1 MFKLFQT
8 VFNSDSEL
16 NSKLNP
22 EATPHELEQQQSHEL
37 ALSKADN
44 LWKQGKISE
53 AISLYCQAIEQQPNA
68 KELYGQL
75 IAALRQQ
82 GELASAYKHLAVQLK
97 RQGEVKDAAICYR
110 QAIVLQA
117 VNYGAEEKY
126 LHNQNGELAVQE
138 KPQTKILADS
148 AFSFLPLSSPAKK
161 KIIQINLDDNYEANW
176 FNLQTQNPANGSKN
190 ISITEETAKI
200 HLQQALE
207 YCDRLEWSQAV
218 LACQK
223 AIKIAPEM
231 AESYK
236 ILGNALQRMGKTAEA
251 MNYYAKAV
259 EIQPDLAEVYARIGS
274 LYAQQKQWRKAIE
287 YYQKAIIIRPNFA
300 QAYRSAAKIWY
311 LVGDFKKAHFCR
323 QKALKIESSQLNSAQ
338 SPKEIKK
345 GQVEANGEAITVG
358 GSADISKVL
367 NSKGH
372 SPQQK
377 SHSVGEYQKRAQQL
391 EKQHRWQEAAIYY
404 RKALEMNI
412 DRLSSSLAFPETK
425 QKNQFQQLE
434 NLKQLLKKNSESE
447 NKVTAITDLLE
458 YDVPQRKGR
467 TVSSTPLVNTKLN
480 KVNTKQNLQPVKP
493 KQNQLNRAI
502 ERYLKQAY
510 IKPDSA
516 KIQTDLGNLYAKK
529 RQWKDS
535 IAAYHKA
542 IALNEGY
549 AQAYLNLAKVLAK
562 IGKNRESVG
571 YMYRAL
577 TLQPE
582 LLTEKDYF
590 YLGKSFIEQGK
601 LRKGMNYCFQAIKL
615 NPNYLEAYY
624 HIATVLSQ
632 QGQKEKAI
640 DYFLHA
646 IKRNPEEPQSYYLLG
661 QEYAAQTKWEEAVKA
676 YSQVLAIQP
685 IFPHASERLNHA
697 LAEKL
702 KHDLNTQQN

>member
-22 EATPHELEQQQSHEL
+22 EATPHQLEQRQSLELE
-37 ALSKADN
+37 LSKADD

-53 AISLYCQAIEQQPNA
+53 AISLYCQAIEQQPNS

-75 IAALRQQ
+75 IAVLRQQ
-82 GELASAYKHLAVQLK
+82 EELASAYKHLAVQLK
-97 RQGEVKDAAICYR
+97 RKGEVKDAAICYR

-117 VNYGAEEKY
+117 VNYSTEEKY
-126 LHNQNGELAVQE
+126 LNSQNGGLVVKE
-138 KPQTKILADS
+138 KTETATLADS
-148 AFSFLPLSSPAKK
+148 AFSFMPLSSSAKK
-161 KIIQINLDDNYEANW
+161 KVIQINLDDSYEENW
-176 FNLQTQNPANGSKN
+176 FNLQAQNQVDSPIN

-207 YCDRLEWSQAV
+207 YCDRLEWSQAAA
-218 LACQK
+218 ACQK
-223 AIKIAPEM
+223 AIKIAPKM

-287 YYQKAIIIRPNFA
+287 YYQKAIIIRPNFS
-300 QAYRSAAKIWY
+300 QAYRSVAKIWY

-323 QKALKIESSQLNSAQ
+323 KKALSLESSQLNSAQ
-338 SPKEIKK
+338 SPQPETME
-345 GQVEANGEAITVG
+345 GQVEAN
-358 GSADISKVL
+358 S
-367 NSKGH
+367 H
-372 SPQQK
+372 SPRQK
-377 SHSVGEYQKRAQQL
+377 IHSVGEYQKIAQQL
-391 EKQHRWQEAAIYY
+391 EKQHKWQEAALYY

-412 DRLSSSLAFPETK
+412 DQLSSSLAFPETK
-425 QKNQFQQLE
+425 QKNQFRKLE
-434 NLKQLLKKNSESE
+434 NLKQLLRKNSEEEAKGTS
-447 NKVTAITDLLE
+447 ITNLLEQDLPPAQERNISREDLL
-458 YDVPQRKGR
+458 
-467 TVSSTPLVNTKLN
+467 STPSVRTKPNRVNAQ
-480 KVNTKQNLQPVKP
+480 QNFLPGKS
-493 KQNQLNRAI
+493 KKIQLNRAI
-502 ERYLKQAY
+502 ERYLKQAD

-516 KIQTDLGNLYAKK
+516 KVQTDLGNLYAKK
-529 RQWKDS
+529 RQWKEA

-542 IALNEGY
+542 IAINEGY

-582 LLTEKDYF
+582 LLSAKDYF

-601 LRKGMNYCFQAIKL
+601 LRKGMSYCFKAIKL

-624 HIATVLSQ
+624 HIGTVLSQ

-646 IKRNPEEPQSYYLLG
+646 IKRNPQEPQSYYLLG
-661 QEYAAQTKWEEAVKA
+661 QEFAAQTKWDEAVKA
-676 YSQVLAIQP
+676 YSQVLAMQP
-685 IFPHASERLNHA
+685 TFPHASERLNHA
-697 LAEKL
+697 LAGKL
-702 KHDLNTQQN
+702 QHDLNTK

>member
-22 EATPHELEQQQSHEL
+22 EATPHELEQRQSLEL
-37 ALSKADN
+37 ELSKADD

-53 AISLYCQAIEQQPNA
+53 AISLYCQAIEQQPNS
-68 KELYGQL
+68 KDLYGQL
-75 IAALRQQ
+75 IAVLRQQ
-82 GELASAYKHLAVQLK
+82 EDLASAYKHLAVQLK
-97 RQGEVKDAAICYR
+97 RKGEVKDAAICYR

-117 VNYGAEEKY
+117 VNYSTEEKY
-126 LHNQNGELAVQE
+126 LNSQNGGLVVKE
-138 KPQTKILADS
+138 KTETATLADS
-148 AFSFLPLSSPAKK
+148 AFSFMPLSSSAKK
-161 KIIQINLDDNYEANW
+161 KVIQINLDDSYEENW
-176 FNLQTQNPANGSKN
+176 FNLQAQNQVDSPRN

-200 HLQQALE
+200 HLQQALK
-207 YCDRLEWSQAV
+207 YCDLLEWSQAAA
-218 LACQK
+218 ACQK

-300 QAYRSAAKIWY
+300 QAYRSIAKIWY

-323 QKALKIESSQLNSAQ
+323 QKALSLESSQLNSAQ
-338 SPKEIKK
+338 EPQPASMEKQAASVKK
-345 GQVEANGEAITVG
+345 
-358 GSADISKVL
+358 
-367 NSKGH
+367 
-372 SPQQK
+372 
-377 SHSVGEYQKRAQQL
+377 HSVGEYQKIAQQL
-391 EKQHRWQEAAIYY
+391 EKQHKWQEAAIYY

-412 DRLSSSLAFPETK
+412 DQLSSSLAFPETK
-425 QKNQFQQLE
+425 QKNQFHKLE
-434 NLKQLLKKNSESE
+434 NLKQLLQKNSAEE
-447 NKVTAITDLLE
+447 TKGNTITNLLEQDFPPAQEGNISREDLL
-458 YDVPQRKGR
+458 
-467 TVSSTPLVNTKLN
+467 STPSVRTKPNRVNAQ
-480 KVNTKQNLQPVKP
+480 QNLLPEKS
-493 KQNQLNRAI
+493 KKIQLNRAI
-502 ERYLKQAY
+502 KRYLKQAD

-516 KIQTDLGNLYAKK
+516 KVQTDLGSLYAKK
-529 RQWKDS
+529 RQWKEA

-542 IALNEGY
+542 IAINEGY

-582 LLTEKDYF
+582 LLSAKDYF

-601 LRKGMNYCFQAIKL
+601 LRKGMSYCFQAIKL

-624 HIATVLSQ
+624 HIGTVLSQ

-646 IKRNPEEPQSYYLLG
+646 IKRNPQEPQSYYLLG
-661 QEYAAQTKWEEAVKA
+661 QEFAAQTKWDEAVKA
-676 YSQVLAIQP
+676 YSQVLAMQP
-685 IFPHASERLNHA
+685 TFPHASERLNHA
-697 LAEKL
+697 LAGKL
-702 KHDLNTQQN
+702 QHDLNTKQN